1 MGSSSAFLLHRGAG
15 PPPPPSK
22 KKKKAPARAASMT
35 PNATTAPAPH
45 LLLLRVVLVLVL
57 GLPPWRGCSVES
69 SFFLTAFSCSSPL
82 PRHATP
88 RNDRGLAF
96 FRAAPSLSSLSSSK
110 TADGASDA
118 AAAAAAAAAASSSTA
133 ASDATTQVVV
143 PMVLLSGFLG
153 TGKTSALQH
162 LLHSPD
168 HKLKLGVI
176 VNDMAAVNVDAK
188 VLSSNYPQ
196 QQQQQQQQQG
206 SDSTSNAAPPPP
218 PVVQMQNGCA
228 CCSLADELYV
238 SVQQLVQSASSVSPL
253 DAIVVELSGVADPTA
268 IRNNWSVAPPDI
280 RRQAQVQTV
289 VTLVDAT
296 TFGTDYLSWE
306 DAQDR
311 TTWNT
316 EVVDES
322 TAHRKVSEL
331 LAEQVE
337 AADLLLLNKI
347 DLATPE
353 QIEVA
358 TAVASALNDKARIE
372 QVQFGRIGADVL
384 LGLRKGSRPG
394 EPGNDDA
401 AAKASSVDCDDPACS
416 DPSRAHSHSH
426 DHDHRSSTNEA
437 AAAEACADPG
447 CSDPTHAHS
456 HDHHHRD
463 ETDESVRACADP
475 ECNDPTHSHDHGHQH
490 APASGPAT
498 ALDQLGISSFVYK
511 ATRPFEGRKLMNL
524 LSRWPVPVKTV
535 LDKELLL
542 RTGAGAD
549 QYETTGDPTTS
560 PFVGLL
566 RSKGFCW
573 LAPSRWSGRN
583 EDAWRHDT
591 AMYWSHA
598 GKHFAITAAGRWWGT
613 IDREQMKQYFVNNLD
628 ECDKI
633 IREDFVSDEFADRR
647 QEIVFIGSSL
657 DQDKITA
664 ALDACLLN
672 EAQMSI
678 YRQKLQNY
686 QQEILS
692 SYDPRQSP
700 GSSSASSGLFGV
712 GTSSH
717 LELDQ

>member
-1 MGSSSAFLLHRGAG
+1 MGSFAAFLLQRG
-15 PPPPPSK
+15 PPTASN
-22 KKKKAPARAASMT
+22 AARAAR
-35 PNATTAPAPH
+35 TASAARLC
-45 LLLLRVVLVLVL
+45 LLLVVVPI
-57 GLPPWRGCSVES
+57 LPFSAGSFPAAAAGFGFGARGY
-69 SFFLTAFSCSSPL
+69 
-82 PRHATP
+82 
-88 RNDRGLAF
+88 GY
-96 FRAAPSLSSLSSSK
+96 
-110 TADGASDA
+110 GYGGGGA
-118 AAAAAAAAAASSSTA
+118 AAAAAARAASFSSSLLLLGSSRRDTRPIAARRRLVPFRAAKEEGGGATAAAGAVEP
-133 ASDATTQVVV
+133 TTGGGVVV

-188 VLSSNYPQ
+188 VLSAATNYPPQ
-196 QQQQQQQQQG
+196 PQRG
-206 SDSTSNAAPPPP
+206 SDSTSPSANAAAPPQ
-218 PVVQMQNGCA
+218 VVQMQNGCA

-238 SVQQLVQSASSVSPL
+238 SVQQLVQSSSKDPL

-268 IRNNWSVAPPDI
+268 IRNNWSVAPPEI
-280 RRQAQVQTV
+280 QRQAQVHTV

-296 TFGTDYLSWE
+296 SFGTDYMSWE
-306 DAQDR
+306 DAKDR
-311 TTWNT
+311 TSWNT
-316 EVVDES
+316 EVLDEA
-322 TAHRKVSEL
+322 TARRKVSEL

-358 TAVASALNDKARIE
+358 AAMASALNDKARIE
-372 QVQFGRIGADVL
+372 RVQFGRIGADVL
-384 LGLRKGSRPG
+384 LGLHRRSNGSS
-394 EPGNDDA
+394 DDENAKAGA
-401 AAKASSVDCDDPACS
+401 AAASEEDCRDPACS
-416 DPSRAHSHSH
+416 DPAHSHSHGHDHHSSTNDSKEAATCADPECHDSSHSHSH
-426 DHDHRSSTNEA
+426 DHHHHDDDPETVQ
-437 AAAEACADPG
+437 ACADP
-447 CSDPTHAHS
+447 D
-456 HDHHHRD
+456 
-463 ETDESVRACADP
+463 
-475 ECNDPTHSHDHGHQH
+475 CNDPTHSHSHDHQH
-490 APASGPAT
+490 KSSSTTAT
-498 ALDQLGISSFVYK
+498 AMDQLGISSFVYK

-524 LSRWPVPVKTV
+524 LSTWPVPIKTV

-542 RTGAGAD
+542 PTGGANAD
-549 QYETTGDPTTS
+549 QYETTGDPTTAS

-573 LAPSRWSGRN
+573 LAPSKWSGNN

-598 GKHFAITAAGRWWGT
+598 GKHFAISAAGRWWGT
-613 IDREQMKQYFVNNLD
+613 IDRDQMKLYFANNLA
-628 ECDKI
+628 EYDKI
-633 IREDFVSDEFADRR
+633 IREDFVSDEFGDRR
-647 QEIVFIGSSL
+647 QEIVFIGSHL

-664 ALDACLLN
+664 SLDACLLN
-672 EAQMSI
+672 EAQMNI

-692 SYDPRQSP
+692 YDPGQLS
-700 GSSSASSGLFGV
+700 GSLSSSSSSSSSSGLFGV